1 MFAERFEKVIDFK
14 LTVVSL
20 SVDYCFIVIIMFVN
34 DYGRLDRHKKR

>member
-20 SVDYCFIVIIMFVN
+20 SIDYCIIVIII
-34 DYGRLDRHKKR
+34 